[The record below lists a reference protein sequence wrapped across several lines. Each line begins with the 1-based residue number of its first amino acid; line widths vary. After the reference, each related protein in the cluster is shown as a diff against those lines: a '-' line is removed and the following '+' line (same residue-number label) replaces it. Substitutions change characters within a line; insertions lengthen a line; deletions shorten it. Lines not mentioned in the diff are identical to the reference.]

1 MDDNK
6 TIESASKNSILSND
20 DGSVTYV
27 TQTTETKKGTDFI
40 SDPQKV
46 EEVSLGVSAE
56 DTKYVDAIRAK
67 KELGILFDDKLIT
80 YITVDTFEKIL
91 KFMDESLEN
100 YFDALSFGIYSS
112 QEITELKKSIM
123 TIQPK
128 EENIQKYLELFLE
141 SDNDKINKFAELN
154 DDIFKSVDKELE
166 FIKEEEERLKREEEE
181 RLRKLKEAEEEKKRM
196 KILRRKK
203 IKTLF
208 EENINSHEPFEIM
221 KRRFKQYKEGVEES
235 KKRQK
240 IKEMEE
246 QKRLLRL
253 KKQKEEEQKK
263 LEEELKKAEE
273 ERVRK
278 EKEEKE
284 RLKKEEEKRL
294 KKEEEKRR
302 EKKRKKKD

>member
-20 DGSVTYV
+20 DGSMTYI

-181 RLRKLKEAEEEKKRM
+181 RLRKLKEAEEEKKKM

-235 KKRQK
+235 KRRQK
-240 IKEMEE
+240 NKEMEE
-246 QKRLLRL
+246 QRRLLRL

-284 RLKKEEEKRL
+284 RLKK
-294 KKEEEKRR
+294 
-302 EKKRKKKD
+302 